1 MKVNLAARTGLNSN
15 GERKAIVKSVSF
27 FKPEYTTIGHQ
38 EIHLETEDGLSTPSG
53 GWFINRHCLVHV
65 GQFCAAREK
74 IISGIIK
81 AGSEITIVY
90 NPNGI
95 MYFY

>member
-53 GWFINRHCLVHV
+53 G
-65 GQFCAAREK
+65 
-74 IISGIIK
+74 
-81 AGSEITIVY
+81 
-90 NPNGI
+90 
-95 MYFY
+95 